1 MGLMDF
7 SDDCREL
14 SFLTLG
20 KEIGY
25 RMNMKMRKVNVRD
38 FQQQPT
44 HPNDEGGGI
53 GLRTETNRNNI
64 TGSSVDDCTVWKC

>member
-1 MGLMDF
+1 MKLMDF

-14 SFLTLG
+14 SFLSLG

-25 RMNMKMRKVNVRD
+25 RMNMKIRKANVSD

-44 HPNDEGGGI
+44 HPNDEGGY
-53 GLRTETNRNNI
+53 RTLNR
-64 TGSSVDDCTVWKC
+64 D